1 MAALIF
7 LLVNLGASFFLADQV
22 SSLAK
27 DDGMASRRALMRDNP
42 LAAVVLK
49 CGKT

>member
-7 LLVNLGASFFLADQV
+7 LLVNLGADQV

-27 DDGMASRRALMRDNP
+27 DDGMAIRRALMRDNP